1 MRRDTGPWRCQ
12 GALTKDSLSPM
23 GPHAGVQ
30 EQQGGLT
37 EVTEAGVRNRDSD
50 MDGSCPRG
58 WALGS
63 YTEEGSH
70 KSMWKFLVK
79 HKFGVDMYTLPCI
92 KLITNKDLL
101 YGRGNATQHC
111 NNLYGNRI

>member
-1 MRRDTGPWRCQ
+1 
-12 GALTKDSLSPM
+12 M

-30 EQQGGLT
+30 EQQGVLT
-37 EVTEAGVRNRDSD
+37 EITEAGVRNRDSD

-79 HKFGVDMYTLPCI
+79 HKFGVDMYTYVHTAMH
-92 KLITNKDLL
+92 KTDN
-101 YGRGNATQHC
+101 Q
-111 NNLYGNRI
+111 